1 MSFFSGLTG
10 EKIGPLHLLAAVVL
24 SIVLVHSA
32 NASPGASVPWTTYEA
47 EAMTINGGTVL
58 GPPPAAINK
67 DVTVTNTL
75 AGEASG
81 QQCVELQTRGSYVQ
95 FTAQQAANA
104 LVVRYSVPDTA
115 SGTGANYTISLY
127 TNGVFCQ
134 EIPVTSMYSWL
145 YGSYPWTDTPSS
157 GSARNYFDEARVMN
171 LSINPGDQ
179 IRLQIGPSDTASFY
193 VIDLVDLEDVG
204 PALTQPA
211 NSLSVKN
218 APYNAAGNGT
228 SDDTTAIQNCINDAE
243 SQGKIVWIPPGNYM
257 VDADLVVANVTIQGA
272 GMWYTTLVGNPAVYN
287 SNPNARV
294 RFDGNGSNIKL
305 YDFAITGCL
314 NYRND
319 SEANDSFQGF
329 YGTNSSIQRC
339 WVEHTKTGF
348 WIANAQGMLISDCRV
363 RDTIADGYNLA
374 VGCNSCIVSNCTT
387 RGTGDDS
394 FAIWPAS
401 YTTQEYQA
409 GWNLI
414 TQCTAQ
420 SPWFANG
427 SGIYGAI
434 SNQIQNCLFQ
444 DTCDG
449 CGVLVAG
456 TFPLGNNDGF
466 AGITLV
472 QNCNLNRCG
481 GYDPGW
487 QWRGALTVV
496 PQNINITGLQIDNLN
511 ISNSFSYGVQFPD
524 PGSGILS
531 NAFMSSINVS
541 GYATQV
547 APFHPQNVPGTN
559 VYVDGVF
566 GVLGRN
572 DALGGITVS
581 DLSIN
586 GSNIISL
593 PYPDMANASY
603 PYPGT
608 FITNEAGG
616 NFTFTFLT
624 TPINV
629 TVQTVPGGYSFT
641 VDGITYTS
649 SQTFNWTQG
658 SAHILAAISPQ
669 NYGAGVQ
676 DVWTSWSDGGA
687 ISHTIEPLESTTY
700 TANFTNQYYLT
711 MNIGTGGS
719 ASPGSGWING
729 GTAVNIS
736 ATPATGYNFDGWTG
750 SGSGSYSG
758 GNSSTSISMNGPITE
773 TANFSTP
780 QVSSLAWSQQPD
792 NVLQGAIIVPQVQV
806 VAIGANG
813 QPLVGAGIT
822 LSLGSGTGTLSGTL
836 TRTTDADG
844 IADFNDLSINQPGP
858 KVLTATALTGSASPT
873 NSAPFMIIGAVTA
886 LAFTAQ
892 PGAAF
897 AGTPFGFQ
905 PVLET
910 VDAFGNPTT
919 TGLTASLPVVVG
931 LTNGSGILLGT
942 TQYDIGAG
950 SSNGVV
956 TFDDLAISAAGA
968 GNQLIASVASTAVT
982 NPVPGAVLWLDA
994 SDSTTLTT
1002 NGTQVQA
1009 WKNKGIGGA
1018 GVSGTNLW
1026 FTQNT
1031 QALQPWLTNE
1041 LNGKP
1046 VITFSKK
1053 GNGYGTGCTY
1063 LGNLGQGSY
1072 TNSGSQMTCFVV
1084 ARQSEDSI
1092 GWQGPVS
1099 FSTNGQTDGQGTGG
1113 VVVLPD
1119 GSQSAPY
1126 PFGIQRNHPA
1136 TPMQADVAAPPIGT
1150 PFVWSF
1156 VDNAGTASLC
1166 VIQSTGQSSTNTAN
1180 IVNGISPY
1188 KYSITDVTI
1197 GGRLEPAPST
1207 VDNGWDGD
1215 VAEVLVY
1222 NTALSGA
1229 NCASVENYLANKWFA
1244 PAIPGLGSAL
1254 SAPFTVQPLGTTP
1267 PQQNILGITVNAG
1280 ASVTLNYAATP
1291 GFSYFLETTTNLS
1304 SASWTMVT
1312 GSTTN
1317 ATGNVITFV
1326 IPAAGGDS
1334 QRYYRTAS
1342 P

>member
-1 MSFFSGLTG
+1 
-10 EKIGPLHLLAAVVL
+10 
-24 SIVLVHSA
+24 
-32 NASPGASVPWTTYEA
+32 
-47 EAMTINGGTVL
+47 MTINGGVIL
-58 GPPPAAINK
+58 GPPSVAVDKNA
-67 DVTVTNTL
+67 TVTNTF
-75 AGEASG
+75 AGESSG
-81 QQCVELQTRGSYVQ
+81 QQCVELQTQGSYVQ
-95 FTAQQAANA
+95 FTAQGVANA

-115 SGTGANYTISLY
+115 NGSGANYTISLY
-127 TNGVFCQ
+127 TNGVFSQ
-134 EIPVTSMYSWL
+134 EIPVTSMHSWL

-157 GSARNYFDEARVMN
+157 GSARNFFDEARVMN

-179 IRLQIGPSDTASFY
+179 IRLQIGPADTASFY
-193 VIDLVDLEDVG
+193 VVDLVDLENI
-204 PALTQPA
+204 PHALSQPT
-211 NSLSVKN
+211 NCFSVKS
-218 APYNAAGNGT
+218 APYNATGNGT
-228 SDDTTAIQNCINDAE
+228 SDDTAAIQHCISDAE
-243 SQGKIVWIPPGNYM
+243 SQGRIVWMPPGNYM

-272 GMWYTTLVGNPAVYN
+272 GMWYTTLVGNPSVYN

-294 RFDGNGSNIKL
+294 RFDGNGSNINL
-305 YDFAITGCL
+305 SDFAIVGCL
-314 NYRND
+314 NYRGD
-319 SEANDSFQGF
+319 SEANDGFQGF

-363 RDTIADGYNLA
+363 RDTIADGINLA
-374 VGCNSCIVSNCTT
+374 VGCNNCIVSNCAT

-401 YTTQEYQA
+401 YATQAYQA
-409 GWNLI
+409 GYNLI

-434 SNQIQNCLFQ
+434 DNQIQNCLFQ
-444 DTCDG
+444 DACDG

-456 TFPLGNNDGF
+456 TFPQGSNDAF
-466 AGITLV
+466 AGITII

-496 PQNINITGLQIDNLN
+496 PQNVNISGLQINNLN

-531 NAFMSSINVS
+531 NASMSSINVS

-547 APFHPQNVPGTN
+547 APFHPQNVSGTN

-586 GSNIISL
+586 GSNIIAL
-593 PYPDMANASY
+593 PYPNTANVSY

-608 FITNEAGG
+608 FITNEAGA

-629 TVQTVPGGYSFT
+629 TVQTAPAGHSFT
-641 VDGITYTS
+641 VDGVAYATA
-649 SQTFNWTQG
+649 QTFNWTQG
-658 SAHILAAISPQ
+658 SAHTIATVSPQ
-669 NYGAGVQ
+669 NAGAGTQ
-676 DVWTSWSDGGA
+676 EVWTSWSDGGA
-687 ISHTIEPLESTTY
+687 ISHTIEPLANGSY

-711 MNIGTGGS
+711 MNAGTGGS
-719 ASPGSGWING
+719 ASPASGWFNG
-729 GTAVNIS
+729 GTVVGID
-736 ATPATGYNFDGWTG
+736 ATPATGYNFNGWTG
-750 SGSGSYSG
+750 TGNGSYSG
-758 GNSSTSISMNGPITE
+758 GNGATSISMNGPITE
-773 TANFSTP
+773 TASFSTP
-780 QVSSLAWSQQPD
+780 QVNSMAWLQQPD
-792 NVLQGAIIVPQVQV
+792 NVLQGATILPAVQV
-806 VAIGANG
+806 LAMGANG
-813 QPLVGAGIT
+813 QPLAGAGIT
-822 LSLGSGTGTLSGTL
+822 LSLGSGAGTLSGTL
-836 TRTTDADG
+836 TRVTGTNG
-844 IADFNDLSINQPGP
+844 IAAFSDLSINQPGP
-858 KVLTATALTGSASPT
+858 KTLTAAALTGSASPT
-873 NSAPFMIIGAVTA
+873 NSASFMVIGSAAA
-886 LAFTAQ
+886 LAFTTQ

-897 AGTPFGFQ
+897 AGAPFGFQ
-905 PVLET
+905 PVLKT

-919 TGLTASLPVVVG
+919 TGLPASLPVVVG

-942 TQYDIGAG
+942 TQYDIGTD

-956 TFDDLAISAAGA
+956 TFSDLAISAAGA
-968 GNQLIASVASTAVT
+968 GNQLTASVVSTAFA
-982 NPVPGAVLWLDA
+982 NPVSGAVLWLDA
-994 SDSTTLTT
+994 SDPTTLST
-1002 NGTQVQA
+1002 NETRVQA
-1009 WKNKGIGGA
+1009 WKNKGSAGA

-1031 QALQPWLTNE
+1031 TTLQPWLTNE

-1046 VITFSKK
+1046 VLTFSKN
-1053 GNGYGTGCTY
+1053 GNGYGAGCSY
-1063 LGNLGQGSY
+1063 LGNIGQNSY
-1072 TNSGSQMTCFVV
+1072 TNRGSQMTYFLV

-1099 FSTNGQTDGQGTGG
+1099 FSMNGQTDGQGAAGL
-1113 VVVLPD
+1113 VVLPD
-1119 GSQSAPY
+1119 GSQTAPY
-1126 PFGIQRNHPA
+1126 PFGIQRNHPG
-1136 TPMQADVAAPPIGT
+1136 TPMQADVAAPPVGA

-1156 VDNAGTASLC
+1156 VDNAGTASLS
-1166 VIQSTGQSSTNTAN
+1166 VIQSTGQSATSTAN

-1188 KYSITDVTI
+1188 TYNISDVTI

-1215 VAEVLVY
+1215 MAEVLVY
-1222 NTALSGA
+1222 NTALNTTQS
-1229 NCASVENYLANKWFA
+1229 ASVETYLTNKWFA
-1244 PAIPGLGSAL
+1244 PTPPSLAGAI
-1254 SAPFTVQPLGTTP
+1254 SAPFAVQSPGTEP
-1267 PQQNILGITVNAG
+1267 PQQSILGLTVNADT
-1280 ASVTLNYAATP
+1280 SVTLNYAATS
-1291 GFSYFLETTTNLS
+1291 GFSYCLETTTNLS
-1304 SASWTMVT
+1304 SPTWTIVP

-1326 IPAAGGDS
+1326 IPAASGDI

>member
-1 MSFFSGLTG
+1 MHKLWFHTRA
-10 EKIGPLHLLAAVVL
+10 LLAVAL
-24 SIVLVHSA
+24 SIVTVHSVK
-32 NASPGASVPWTTYEA
+32 ASPGASVPWTTYEA
-47 EAMTINGGTVL
+47 EAMTINGGVIL
-58 GPPPAAINK
+58 GPPPVAVNK
-67 DVTVTNTL
+67 DVTVTNTF
-75 AGEASG
+75 AGESSG
-81 QQCVELQTRGSYVQ
+81 QQCVELQTQGSYVQ
-95 FTAQQAANA
+95 FTAQEAANA
-104 LVVRYSVPDTA
+104 LVVRYSVPDTT

-127 TNGVFCQ
+127 TNGVFSQ

-145 YGSYPWTDTPSS
+145 YGSYPWSATSSS
-157 GSARNYFDEARVMN
+157 GSPRNFFDEARVMN
-171 LSINPGDQ
+171 LSIKPGDQ

-193 VIDLVDLEDVG
+193 VIDLVDLENVA

-211 NSLSVKN
+211 NSLSVKS
-218 APYNAAGNGT
+218 APYNATGNGT
-228 SDDTTAIQNCINDAE
+228 SDDTSAIQDCINDAE
-243 SQGKIVWIPPGNYM
+243 SQGKIVWIPPGHYM

-272 GMWYTTLVGNPAVYN
+272 GMWYTTLVGNPSVYN
-287 SNPNARV
+287 SNANARI
-294 RFDGNGSNIKL
+294 RFDGNGSSINL
-305 YDFAITGCL
+305 YDFAIVGCL

-319 SEANDSFQGF
+319 SEANDGFQGF

-339 WVEHTKTGF
+339 WVEHTKTGC
-348 WIANAQGMLISDCRV
+348 WIANAQGMLISGCRV
-363 RDTIADGYNLA
+363 RDTIADGINLC
-374 VGCNSCIVSNCTT
+374 VGCNSCIVSNCAT

-394 FAIWPAS
+394 FGIWPAA
-401 YTTQEYQA
+401 YTTEEYQA
-409 GWNLI
+409 GYNLI

-434 SNQIQNCLFQ
+434 DNQIQNCLFQ

-456 TFPLGNNDGF
+456 TFPQGSNDAF
-466 AGITLV
+466 AGITIV
-472 QNCNLNRCG
+472 QNCTLNRCG

-496 PQNINITGLQIDNLN
+496 PQDVNITGLQINNLN

-524 PGSGILS
+524 PGSGVLS
-531 NAFMSSINVS
+531 NAAMSGINVS

-547 APFHPQNVPGTN
+547 APYHPQNVSGTN

-566 GVLGRN
+566 GVLGRS

-593 PYPDMANASY
+593 PYPATTNVTY

-608 FITNEAGG
+608 FIANQSSS
-616 NFTFTFLT
+616 FTFTFLT

-629 TVQTVPGGYSFT
+629 TVQTVPAGYSFT
-641 VDGITYTS
+641 VDGTNYIAA
-649 SQTFNWTQG
+649 QTFNWTQG
-658 SAHILAAISPQ
+658 SAHTLATVTPQ
-669 NYGAGVQ
+669 NTGAGVQ
-676 DVWTSWSDGGA
+676 SVWTSWSDGGA
-687 ISHTIEPLESTTY
+687 ISHTIEPLASATY

-711 MNIGTGGS
+711 MNEETGGS
-719 ASPGSGWING
+719 ASPGSGWFNG
-729 GTAVNIS
+729 GTVVTIS

-750 SGSGSYSG
+750 SGNGSYSG
-758 GNSSTSISMNGPITE
+758 GNISASISMNGPITE

-780 QVSSLAWSQQPD
+780 LVNSMAWLQQPD
-792 NVLQGAIIVPQVQV
+792 NVSQGAIIVPEVQV
-806 VAIGANG
+806 LAMDANG
-813 QPLVGAGIT
+813 QPLAGAGIT

-836 TRTTDADG
+836 ARTTGTNG
-844 IADFNDLSINQPGP
+844 IASFNDLSFNQPGP
-858 KVLTATALTGSASPT
+858 KTLTAAALTGSAT
-873 NSAPFMIIGAVTA
+873 NSASFMVIGSVAA

-897 AGTPFGFQ
+897 AGERFGFQ

-919 TGLTASLPVVVG
+919 TGLPATLPVVVG
-931 LTNGSGILLGT
+931 LTNGSGVLMGT
-942 TQYDIGAG
+942 TQYDIGTG

-968 GNQLIASVASTAVT
+968 GNQLTASAASTAVT

-994 SDSTTLTT
+994 SDPTTLTT

-1009 WKNKGIGGA
+1009 WKNKGTGGA

-1031 QALQPWLTNE
+1031 AALQPWLTNQFD
-1041 LNGKP
+1041 GKP

-1053 GNGYGTGCTY
+1053 GNGYSAGCTY
-1063 LGNLGQGSY
+1063 LGNIGQNSY
-1072 TNSGSQMTCFVV
+1072 TNSGSQMTYFVV

-1099 FSTNGQTDGQGTGG
+1099 FSTNGQTDGQGAAG
-1113 VVVLPD
+1113 VVVLAD

-1126 PFGIQRNHPA
+1126 PFGIQRDHPG
-1136 TPMQADVAAPPIGT
+1136 TPMQADVAAPPVGT

-1156 VDNAGTASLC
+1156 VDNAGTASLS
-1166 VIQSTGQSSTNTAN
+1166 VIQSTGQSAASTAN

-1188 KYSITDVTI
+1188 KYNVTDVTI

-1222 NTALSGA
+1222 NTALSA
-1229 NCASVENYLANKWFA
+1229 AQCASVESYLTNKWFA
-1244 PAIPGLGSAL
+1244 PTPPGLGSAL
-1254 SAPFTVQPLGTTP
+1254 SAAFTVQSPGAEP
-1267 PQQNILGITVNAG
+1267 PQQRILGVTVNAG
-1280 ASVTLNYAATP
+1280 VSSVMLNYAATP
-1291 GFSYFLETTTNLS
+1291 GFSYCLETTTNLS
-1304 SASWTMVT
+1304 SASWTIVA
-1312 GSTTN
+1312 GSATN

-1326 IPAAGGDS
+1326 IPAAGRDV